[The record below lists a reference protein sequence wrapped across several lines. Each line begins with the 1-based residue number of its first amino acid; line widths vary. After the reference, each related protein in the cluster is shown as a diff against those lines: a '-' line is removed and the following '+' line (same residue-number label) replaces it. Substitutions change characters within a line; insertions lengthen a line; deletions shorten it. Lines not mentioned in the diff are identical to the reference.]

1 MASEVKL
8 GSRFTDSKTYE
19 NVRPSYTREPVE
31 FLLKKIGALN
41 EDGTP
46 CNREFKILELGAG
59 TGKFTRVVMEVLEKN
74 PNFQVIA
81 SEPLPEMCHK
91 FKEVLPGVEVMQFA
105 AEDIPFPDAT
115 FDSVL
120 ASSSIH
126 WFSNHKSMQEI
137 HRVLKSAGTLGV
149 AYIFPAVGS
158 SLWIK
163 ETLEYLDPVYKR
175 NGILWPAL
183 HHSKVIEQVPLDLY
197 FEIGSSC
204 FSTSRNV
211 NTQSMF
217 SYLLSYSSVASL
229 SEEEKEAFKLHYNKT
244 IDKYFTATGKQLQS
258 LEFDMLINCFKRTSN
273 DKNLGLK

>member
-91 FKEVLPGVEVMQFA
+91 FKEVLPGVELFLMPLLTLFLQVL
-105 AEDIPFPDAT
+105 PFT
-115 FDSVL
+115 GSVITK
-120 ASSSIH
+120 AC
-126 WFSNHKSMQEI
+126 K
-137 HRVLKSAGTLGV
+137 
-149 AYIFPAVGS
+149 
-158 SLWIK
+158 
-163 ETLEYLDPVYKR
+163 
-175 NGILWPAL
+175 
-183 HHSKVIEQVPLDLY
+183 
-197 FEIGSSC
+197 
-204 FSTSRNV
+204 
-211 NTQSMF
+211 
-217 SYLLSYSSVASL
+217 
-229 SEEEKEAFKLHYNKT
+229 
-244 IDKYFTATGKQLQS
+244 KYT
-258 LEFDMLINCFKRTSN
+258 EF
-273 DKNLGLK
+273 